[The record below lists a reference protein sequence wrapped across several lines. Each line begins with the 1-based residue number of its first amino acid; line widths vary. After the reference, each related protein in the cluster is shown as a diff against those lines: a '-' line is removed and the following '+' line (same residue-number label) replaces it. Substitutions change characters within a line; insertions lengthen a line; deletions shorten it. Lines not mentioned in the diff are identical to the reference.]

1 MTTVRTVRRPPV
13 GRRRAGYLVGALVDG
28 VLLWLIHVW
37 PGWEAVPFLT
47 DATPQVLGLVDAT
60 LVAGIVVAGV
70 ELVWDP
76 RRLVALGEL
85 VTSAL
90 GLAATVRVLQVFPF
104 DLEGAWPA
112 VVRVVLWIGVV
123 GAAIGALV
131 ALVRLVRPAAR

>member
-1 MTTVRTVRRPPV
+1 MTTVRTVRRPPA
-13 GRRRAGYLVGALVDG
+13 GQRRAGYLVGALVNG
-28 VLLWLIHVW
+28 VLLWLLHVW

-47 DATPQVLGLVDAT
+47 DATPQALGLVDAT
-60 LVAGIVVAGV
+60 LVAGIVVAAV

-85 VTSAL
+85 VTTAL

-104 DLEGAWPA
+104 DLAGAWPA

-123 GAAIGALV
+123 GAAIGVLV